1 MSIETLLTGTRVIPV
16 LEVAEISQAAPLAR
30 ALAAGGLKVVE
41 LTLRTDCALDAI
53 AAMKDAAPDLTIGM
67 GTIRRLEDVDQSV
80 EAGAAF
86 LVTPGFTSDLLA
98 HVAACGVPALPGA
111 ATVGEAMIAAE
122 AGFNRLKFFP
132 AEPAGG
138 LPYLKALAGP
148 LPDVKFCPTGGI
160 QVDQVA
166 DYIALPNVMCVGGSW
181 VASKA
186 AIAAGD
192 WDAIESNA
200 QRAAGFA

>member
-1 MSIETLLTGTRVIPV
+1 MSIETLLTGTKVIPV
-16 LEVAEISQAAPLAR
+16 LEVAELSQAAPLAR

-53 AAMKDAAPDLTIGM
+53 AAMKDAAPELTIGM

-86 LVTPGFTSDLLA
+86 LVTPGFTPDLLA
-98 HVAACGVPALPGA
+98 HVAACAVPALPGA
-111 ATVGEAMIAAE
+111 ATVGEAMIATE
-122 AGFNRLKFFP
+122 AGFDRLKFFP

>member
-1 MSIETLLTGTRVIPV
+1 MSIETLLTGTKVIPV
-16 LEVAEISQAAPLAR
+16 LEVAELSQAAPLAR

-86 LVTPGFTSDLLA
+86 LVTPGFTPDLLA
-98 HVAACGVPALPGA
+98 HVAACAVPALPGA
-111 ATVGEAMIAAE
+111 ATVGEAMIATE
-122 AGFNRLKFFP
+122 AGFDRLKFFP